1 MAGER
6 ILASSKS
13 NLGPPLPALR
23 YRIAARTPGSAV
35 PAVEWLGPC
44 DYTAATLLGDG
55 VTDAATAHAG
65 RTSAVEEAAAWL
77 RVQLAAGSRPAAELL
92 SEAREQGFSD
102 WALRRCWGCRLSAPA
117 RRGVQ
122 SRSDGW
128 RGRGADHG
136 DVHSLRRCRFT
147 YHHHLQRLRAGCGF
161 SAIVLTTH
169 VLTTDQ
175 SSVQPGLDTVNSSV
189 ARARW
194 CRTPLSGRVRPY
206 QWRRT

>member
-13 NLGPPLPALR
+13 TLGPPLPALR

-102 WALRRCWGCRLSAPA
+102 WALCRCWGCRLSAPS
-117 RRGVQ
+117 RRGVH
-122 SRSDGW
+122 SRSNAC
-128 RGRGADHG
+128 RRPRADH
-136 DVHSLRRCRFT
+136 VHM
-147 YHHHLQRLRAGCGF
+147 
-161 SAIVLTTH
+161 
-169 VLTTDQ
+169 
-175 SSVQPGLDTVNSSV
+175 
-189 ARARW
+189 
-194 CRTPLSGRVRPY
+194 PLLPKC
-206 QWRRT
+206 